1 MTLAKICGVTTPDVI
16 QAADEA
22 GAAFIGLVAFERSP
36 RHLSVEAMTAL
47 LEEAGRPVPIVVL
60 TVNADDTLLTEI
72 RDRVRPEF
80 IQLHGD
86 ETPARAAEVRSL
98 TRAGI
103 IRALPVAS
111 AADLVSAR
119 AWSRSAD
126 HLLFDA
132 RPPEGADRPGGLGAV
147 FDWRLMAGLRLSR
160 PWFLA
165 GGMTPANVSDALEIT
180 GAPMV
185 DVSSGVESAP
195 GVKDIALIKSF
206 LDQVQTVSPR
216 Q

>member
-36 RHLSVEAMTAL
+36 RHLSVEAMAAL

-60 TVNADDTLLTEI
+60 TVDADDALLTEI

-86 ETPARAAEVRSL
+86 ETPSRAAEVRSL

-103 IRALPVAS
+103 IRALPVSS

-119 AWSRSAD
+119 AWSRCAD

-132 RPPEGADRPGGLGAV
+132 RPPQGADRPGGLGAV

-165 GGMTPANVSDALEIT
+165 GGLTPANVSEALDIT

-185 DVSSGVESAP
+185 DVSSGVESAR
-195 GVKDIALIKSF
+195 GVKDIALIKAF